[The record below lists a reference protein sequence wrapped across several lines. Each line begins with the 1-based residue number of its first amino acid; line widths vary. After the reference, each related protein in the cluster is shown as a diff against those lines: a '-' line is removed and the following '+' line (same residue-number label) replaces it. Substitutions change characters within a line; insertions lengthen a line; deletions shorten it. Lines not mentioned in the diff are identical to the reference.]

1 MAAAVTFEQ
10 VSKRYR
16 GARTYRSL
24 REDLSGA
31 FRARPARSAVQ
42 AVENLS
48 FSIPE
53 GQSVAL
59 LGLNGAGK
67 TTALK
72 LLCRIAYP
80 SAGRISVA
88 GRIGA
93 LIEVGTGMHPELSG
107 RENVRLYGK
116 IMGLS
121 SRDIH
126 QRFDDIVEFAGVG
139 AAIDR
144 QVKQYSSG
152 MQLRLGFS
160 IAAHLDPEIFVVDEA
175 ISVGDAGF
183 QNRCVERM
191 MALSREGRT
200 LIFVS
205 HDLSAVET
213 LCERAL
219 LLKSGRLVADGPA
232 PDVVRTYLD
241 EVHAEQSAGPSS
253 RIDGDGLVFEEV
265 SVVDE
270 AGRPTTEVVADH
282 SLTVRIRY
290 RADRRIESPMFS
302 VGITE
307 GSARAL
313 AIASMLI
320 DGESPDA
327 IEGAGTIE
335 CKFLS
340 VPLQAR
346 NFDVWGSVRGAAG
359 YGDIIDWQRLCTFK
373 VLRDVVDPGKGSVV
387 VAITAPVRLPY
398 EWRTLDGGPG

>member
-1 MAAAVTFEQ
+1 MSAAVIFDG

-24 REDLSGA
+24 REDVVAA
-31 FRARPARSAVQ
+31 FRPRPPRVAVQ
-42 AVENLS
+42 ALEDVS
-48 FSIPE
+48 FEIPV
-53 GQSVAL
+53 GQSIAM

-72 LLCRIAYP
+72 LMCRIAYP
-80 SAGRISVA
+80 SAGRLTVV

-93 LIEVGTGMHPELSG
+93 LIEVGTGMHPELTG

-121 SRDIH
+121 SRDI
-126 QRFDDIVEFAGVG
+126 QRRFDDIVDFAGVG

-160 IAAHLDPEIFVVDEA
+160 VAAHLEPEIFVVDEA

-183 QNRCVERM
+183 QNQCVERM
-191 MALSREGRT
+191 TALSREGRT

-219 LLKSGRLVADGPA
+219 LLKGGRLVADGRA
-232 PDVVRTYLD
+232 PDVVRSYMD
-241 EVHAEQSAGPSS
+241 EVHAEQSAGQSTH
-253 RIDGDGLVFEEV
+253 IEGDGLVLEEV
-265 SVVDE
+265 TVLDE
-270 AGRPTTEVVADH
+270 HGSPATEIVAERPM
-282 SLTVRIRY
+282 TVRIRY
-290 RADRRIESPMFS
+290 RADRRIARPIFTI
-302 VGITE
+302 GLTE
-307 GSARAL
+307 GSARPFAL
-313 AIASMLI
+313 ASMLTDGEMPEVI
-320 DGESPDA
+320 DGLG
-327 IEGAGTIE
+327 ILE
-335 CKFLS
+335 CEFLAL
-340 VPLQAR
+340 PLNAR
-346 NFDVWGSVRGAAG
+346 NFDVWGSVRGEAG

-373 VLRDVVDPGKGSVV
+373 VRRDTVDPGKGSLT
-387 VAITAPVRLPY
+387 VAMRAPVRLPY
-398 EWRTLDGGPG
+398 RWRNGGSRSG

>member
-1 MAAAVTFEQ
+1 MMNAAVKFEG

-24 REDLSGA
+24 REDLGA
-31 FRARPARSAVQ
+31 VFRARPPRVAVQ
-42 AVENLS
+42 AVDDVS
-48 FSIPE
+48 FEIPV
-53 GQSVAL
+53 GQSIAL

-67 TTALK
+67 TTVLK

-80 SAGRISVA
+80 SAGRITVA

-121 SRDIH
+121 SRDI
-126 QRFDDIVEFAGVG
+126 QLRFDDIVEFAGVG
-139 AAIDR
+139 TAIDR

-160 IAAHLDPEIFVVDEA
+160 IAAHLDPDIFVVDEA

-191 MALSREGRT
+191 TALSREGRT

-219 LLKSGRLVADGPA
+219 LMKRGALVADGPS
-232 PDVVRTYLD
+232 PDVIRSYLG
-241 EVHAEQSAGPSS
+241 EVHAAEVAGESGQ
-253 RIDGDGLVFEEV
+253 IEGDGLVFEEV
-265 SVVDE
+265 TILD
-270 AGRPTTEVVADH
+270 ADGNPTTEVLGDGRM
-282 SLTVRIRY
+282 TVRIRY
-290 RADRRIESPMFS
+290 RADRKIPHPFFS
-302 VGITE
+302 VGLSD
-307 GSARAL
+307 GVRCF

-320 DGESPDA
+320 DGATPEA
-327 IEGAGTIE
+327 IEGVGTLE
-335 CKFLS
+335 CDFLS
-340 VPLQAR
+340 LPLHAR
-346 NFDVWGSVRGAAG
+346 SFDVWGSVRGEAG
-359 YGDIIDWQRLCTFK
+359 YGDIIDWQRLGTFTIR
-373 VLRDVVDPGKGSVV
+373 RDTVDPGIGGLIAAMRS
-387 VAITAPVRLPY
+387 PVRLPY
-398 EWRTLDGGPG
+398 RWRNGDSDSG